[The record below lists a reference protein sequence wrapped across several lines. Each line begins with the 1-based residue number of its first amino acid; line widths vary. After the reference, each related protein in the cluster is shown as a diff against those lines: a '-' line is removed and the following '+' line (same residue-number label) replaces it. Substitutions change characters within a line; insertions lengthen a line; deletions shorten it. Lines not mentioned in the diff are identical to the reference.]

1 MSQFTDGRKHFPS
14 VNWLISYSKYNAA
27 LEPFYEKTDSEF
39 LSLRAT
45 ARDVLQ
51 KEDELNEIV
60 QLVGKDSLAESD
72 KITLETAKFLK
83 EDFLQQNSF
92 TAYDKYCPFYK
103 SAAMLR
109 NILAFHR
116 AANAAVERT
125 AGGEGAKITFNV
137 IKARMGDL
145 MYRVASQKFEDPAE
159 GEEKVTKTLAVLHDD
174 LLASFRQL
182 EDEFR

>member
-1 MSQFTDGRKHFPS
+1 M
-14 VNWLISYSKYNAA
+14 
-27 LEPFYEKTDSEF
+27 
-39 LSLRAT
+39 
-45 ARDVLQ
+45 
-51 KEDELNEIV
+51 
-60 QLVGKDSLAESD
+60 
-72 KITLETAKFLK
+72 
-83 EDFLQQNSF
+83 
-92 TAYDKYCPFYK
+92 
-103 SAAMLR
+103 
-109 NILAFHR
+109 
-116 AANAAVERT
+116 ERT

>member
-1 MSQFTDGRKHFPS
+1 
-14 VNWLISYSKYNAA
+14 
-27 LEPFYEKTDSEF
+27 
-39 LSLRAT
+39 
-45 ARDVLQ
+45 
-51 KEDELNEIV
+51 
-60 QLVGKDSLAESD
+60 
-72 KITLETAKFLK
+72 
-83 EDFLQQNSF
+83 
-92 TAYDKYCPFYK
+92 
-103 SAAMLR
+103 MLR

-125 AGGEGAKITFNV
+125 AGGAGAKITFNV